1 MTTTITRTDL
11 DPRRLARIAGG
22 LYLVII
28 VCGLFSELVVRG
40 TLVVPGD
47 AAATAANIL
56 GADTLFRLGVVS
68 DLVMVVADV
77 AIALALYV
85 LFVPVSRT
93 LSATAAAFRLTQAA
107 VLTLNLLHQFAAL
120 LVLRH
125 GGALDAFAPEELDAL
140 ALLLL
145 DVHSYGY
152 LLGLVLFA
160 GNLVVTGY
168 LLYRSGFFPR
178 ALGVLAVLAAA
189 GYVTDTLMFLLL
201 PGYTGAVSDLV
212 LAPAF
217 VFELGFCAWL
227 LIKGVDAT
235 AWRRAAGAT
244 TRAVDQPALAA
255 AGTTA

>member
-1 MTTTITRTDL
+1 MTATITRPDL
-11 DPRRLARIAGG
+11 DPRRLARTAGG

-28 VCGLFSELVVRG
+28 VCGLFSELFVRG
-40 TLVVPGD
+40 SLIVPGD

-56 GADTLFRLGVVS
+56 GADTLFRIGVVS

-77 AIALALYV
+77 ALALALYV
-85 LFVPVSRT
+85 LFAPVSRT

-125 GGALDAFAPEELDAL
+125 GGALDAFNAEQLDGL

-145 DVHSYGY
+145 DVHGYGY

-178 ALGVLAVLAAA
+178 TLGVLAVLAAA
-189 GYVTDTLMFLLL
+189 GYLTDTLMFLLL
-201 PGYTGAVSDLV
+201 PGYAGAASDLV

-217 VFELGFCAWL
+217 VFEIGFCAWL
-227 LIKGVDAT
+227 LIKGVDAA
-235 AWRRAAGAT
+235 AWRRAAADPTSLVDRGALTRAGAT
-244 TRAVDQPALAA
+244 A
-255 AGTTA
+255 